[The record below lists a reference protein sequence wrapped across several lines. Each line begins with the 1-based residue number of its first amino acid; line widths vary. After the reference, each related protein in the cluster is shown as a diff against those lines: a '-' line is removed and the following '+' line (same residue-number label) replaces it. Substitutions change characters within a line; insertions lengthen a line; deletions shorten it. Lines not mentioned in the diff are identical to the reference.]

1 MQKTIKTEPNPF
13 FTKMPSLCITL
24 TSPLVLK
31 AFLLGHISRLSCAW
45 DVAVCVNVKECEVT
59 FNLEGSTELYPFEIR
74 REVALFHDLLAL
86 GKLWHFYNSKKFQ
99 ALVTVTPKGGL
110 LGMMAARFARIPLR
124 VHWFTGQVW
133 ATRKGMVRAMLKGFD
148 RLTAACATHVLAD
161 SPSQRDFLV
170 REGVVSKD
178 KISVLG
184 QGSISGV
191 DTARFRPDSMAQ
203 AQIRGELHIPNDALC
218 LLYIGR
224 MKKDKGVSDLL
235 DAFRVL
241 RTEFKNLHLL
251 LVGPDEEGL
260 LTNMKMNGL
269 HIIGYTSKAE
279 DYMAAADI
287 ICLPSYR
294 EGFGSVLIEGA
305 ACGLPAVASH
315 IYGITD
321 AVVENVTGLLH
332 PPGDVQALVDSLHL
346 LLSDEVLR
354 IRLGKQAYERA
365 LASFKASQIENLFV
379 QFLAA
384 NRA

>member
-1 MQKTIKTEPNPF
+1 MQKTIKTEVDPISA
-13 FTKMPSLCITL
+13 KKPSLCITL

-45 DVAVCVNVKECEVT
+45 DVAVCVNVKECEVA
-59 FNLEGSTELYPFEIR
+59 FNLGRGAELYPFEIR

-86 GKLWHFYNSKKFQ
+86 GKLWCFYRSMKFQ

-110 LGMMAARFARIPLR
+110 LGMMAAWLTRIPLR

-133 ATRKGMVRAMLKGFD
+133 ATRKGMLRAMLKGFD

-170 REGVVSKD
+170 CEGVVPKD
-178 KISVLG
+178 KIFVLG

-191 DTARFRPDSMAQ
+191 DTHRFRPNSMLK
-203 AQIRGELHIPNDALC
+203 AQIRNELYIPDDALC

-235 DAFRVL
+235 DAFHVL

-260 LTNMKMNGL
+260 LTKMKRNGL
-269 HIIGYTSKAE
+269 HIIGYTSRAE
-279 DYMAAADI
+279 AYMAAADI

-332 PPGDVQALVDSLHL
+332 PPGDVNALVDSLYL
-346 LLSDEVLR
+346 LLSDELLR
-354 IRLGKQAYERA
+354 IRLGKQAYERV
-365 LASFKASQIENLFV
+365 LASFKASQIENLFF
-379 QFLAA
+379 QFLAST
-384 NRA
+384 RA